1 MGNYLS
7 IFRPLNILFIALAQW
22 LCAYFLEFSAD
33 QDSVFEGG
41 VHWLMLGTAAT
52 AAFGYWV
59 NDFFDQE
66 RDFINSQK
74 SSAISSIDT
83 KLVIIH
89 LLVFISLALYAG
101 NQLGTWF
108 VLLFSFSIIFLF
120 IYARWLK
127 NVALVGNVLIALLC
141 FFSLYSTYVLFPEI
155 DFLLILHF
163 SILASFV
170 TLAREMVKDAQD
182 MEGDKATGAKTIPIL
197 LGLNILNIAV
207 YLVILFCLTFMVTS
221 LMSQKEY
228 LSTPLNYVYYAYCG
242 LFILIPL
249 YKSAVDVRYA
259 KDNSEYARLSLWL
272 KYVLFVGVLSILF
285 F

>member
-7 IFRPLNILFIALAQW
+7 IFRPLNILFIALAQG
-22 LCAYFLEFSAD
+22 LCAYFLDFSAD
-33 QDSVFEGG
+33 LTSILEGG
-41 VHWLMLGTAAT
+41 VHWLVIGTAAS
-52 AAFGYWV
+52 AGFGYWV

-74 SSAISSIDT
+74 SSPISSIDNN
-83 KLVIIH
+83 LVIIH
-89 LLVFISLALYAG
+89 LLAFISIALYAG
-101 NQLGTWF
+101 NMLGVWF

-120 IYARWLK
+120 LYAKWLK
-127 NVALVGNVLIALLC
+127 NVALLGNIIVATLC
-141 FFSLYSTYVLFPEI
+141 FFSLYSTYVLFSDI

-170 TLAREMVKDAQD
+170 TLAREMVKDAED
-182 MEGDKATGAKTIPIL
+182 IEGDQATGAKTIPIL
-197 LGLNILNIAV
+197 MGTKILNIAV

-228 LSTPLNYVYYAYCG
+228 LSTPLNYVYYVYCG
-242 LFILIPL
+242 LFILLPL

-259 KDNSEYARLSLWL
+259 KDKTEYTRLSLWL